1 MRADGYRIEWVTL
14 PGPAPCLGCGLGR
27 IETGR
32 RALRIPK
39 APSSISRVVGQW
51 FHGFECLARRAEQ
64 AAMEEEDR
72 GSGRGEP
79 YRDLAMWARAQ
90 ERARRAVP

>member
-1 MRADGYRIEWVTL
+1 MPAEPYRIEWASL
-14 PGPAPCLGCGLGR
+14 PGAATCLGCGVGR

-32 RALRIPK
+32 RALRIPRG
-39 APSSISRVVGQW
+39 PSSISRIVGQW
-51 FHGFECLARRAEQ
+51 FHGYDCLARRAEQ

-72 GSGRGEP
+72 GSGRGEA

-90 ERARRAVP
+90 DRARRAIP